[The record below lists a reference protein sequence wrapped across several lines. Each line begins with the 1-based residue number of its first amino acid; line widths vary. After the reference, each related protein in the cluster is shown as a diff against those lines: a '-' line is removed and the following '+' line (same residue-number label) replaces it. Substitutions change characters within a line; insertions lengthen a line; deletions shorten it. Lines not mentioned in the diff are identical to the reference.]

1 MCIVIT
7 KLCIFKAKTK
17 TMQLCVFIKRHI
29 ALTIHYKNNV
39 AVSPKTKP
47 CFPFSL
53 LSPNILA
60 SIQLFSF
67 WSCHWNPFSPFDKNV
82 NKALLPLWPN
92 VHESLW
98 NNRVCL
104 MLYIKGQKTQMNNA
118 VPYPC
123 WNVCPFPWLLSY
135 MFSLIRIFLCKWFPD
150 DVDEIICSTF
160 CELSLKNSLFSHI
173 FPIPY

>member
-1 MCIVIT
+1 MQKEKEQYNGKIIKHKT
-7 KLCIFKAKTK
+7 ENILLCIFKAKTK

-67 WSCHWNPFSPFDKNV
+67 WSCQWNPFSPFDKNV

-104 MLYIKGQKTQMNNA
+104 MMYIKGQKLKWTM
-118 VPYPC
+118 
-123 WNVCPFPWLLSY
+123 LSHTPVEMY
-135 MFSLIRIFLCKWFPD
+135 
-150 DVDEIICSTF
+150 V
-160 CELSLKNSLFSHI
+160 LSLGYYHTC
-173 FPIPY
+173 FP